1 MILLFAITLTAQA
14 LRGEGG
20 DIIPRPRPFA
30 HVAGECERV
39 LPLEKGRPLPGV
51 FGIIPSSS
59 PCSGVVVPLSDYS
72 DLLATESWGKAVSER
87 YTIDITALEADR
99 DWYKAK
105 LQEANKPLPF
115 LERPGTQRWLGRIE
129 TLVTVGVVTVGLG
142 TAYHY
147 SSGGFR

>member
-1 MILLFAITLTAQA
+1 MILLLLSGLAWAIDMPDRLPPIASVPGQCAMTYPIETGKLMPSTILGQDSKA
-14 LRGEGG
+14 L
-20 DIIPRPRPFA
+20 
-30 HVAGECERV
+30 
-39 LPLEKGRPLPGV
+39 
-51 FGIIPSSS
+51 
-59 PCSGVVVPLSDYS
+59 CSAIAVPLSDYS

-105 LQEANKPLPF
+105 LEEANKPLPF

>member
-1 MILLFAITLTAQA
+1 MTFLLLSGLAWAVDMPERLPPIADVPGQCSMTYPI
-14 LRGEGG
+14 E
-20 DIIPRPRPFA
+20 
-30 HVAGECERV
+30 AGK
-39 LPLEKGRPLPGV
+39 L
-51 FGIIPSSS
+51 IPSTILGQDSKAL
-59 PCSGVVVPLSDYS
+59 CSAIAVPLSDYS

-105 LQEANKPLPF
+105 LEEANKPLPF

>member
-1 MILLFAITLTAQA
+1 MIVLLILSIAVAVDMPERLPPHEP
-14 LRGEGG
+14 L
-20 DIIPRPRPFA
+20 
-30 HVAGECERV
+30 AGECSENY
-39 LPLEKGRPLPGV
+39 PISKGQPLPV
-51 FGIIPSSS
+51 SIVESPSNLSK
-59 PCSGVVVPLSDYS
+59 CSGVAVPLSQYA

-87 YTIDITALEADR
+87 YTIDTTALEADR

-105 LQEANKPLPF
+105 LEEANKPLPF

-147 SSGGFR
+147 SSGGLR